1 VVYTAAAETP
11 LQAKQLLLDKLKKWD
26 PRTAG
31 ELYNTSSGTVSYT
44 IKELDGLL
52 VSDEPLKSLAG
63 AQLKVKYGFHV
74 PEEKLAA
81 KYELTLKQGQ
91 YRGEVYL
98 DTTRLILT
106 QAVLSLL
113 QLFAP

>member
-1 VVYTAAAETP
+1 MKKGKIGLLLLCFILCLSVVYTAAAETP

-63 AQLKVKYGFHV
+63 AQLKVKYGFR
-74 PEEKLAA
+74 P
-81 KYELTLKQGQ
+81 
-91 YRGEVYL
+91 RGE
-98 DTTRLILT
+98 TGG
-106 QAVLSLL
+106 
-113 QLFAP
+113 